1 MPQNL
6 TIASSKALRRVKR
19 IAQATGLTPVML
31 STFSGFDPERK
42 SPAQRAIEAGEK
54 VVAVRVVCLPH
65 YPKPTWGFVAF
76 RRAQP
81 DWAYAL
87 TDQLHNAAA

>member
-1 MPQNL
+1 MPQSL
-6 TIASSKALRRVKR
+6 TLVSQKALRRVAR

-31 STFSGFDPERK
+31 STFAGFDPENK
-42 SPAQRAIEAGEK
+42 SSAQRAIEAGEK

-65 YPKPTWGFVAF
+65 YTKPTWGFVAF
-76 RRAQP
+76 REAGP

-87 TDQLHNAAA
+87 TDQLGAAA

>member
-1 MPQNL
+1 MPQSL
-6 TIASSKALRRVKR
+6 TLVSQKALRRVAR
-19 IAQATGLTPVML
+19 IAKATGTSPIML

-54 VVAVRVVCLPH
+54 VVAVRVHCLPH
-65 YPKPTWGFVAF
+65 YPKPTWGVVAF
-76 RRAQP
+76 RKAEP

-87 TDQLHNAAA
+87 TAQLHGAAA

>member
-19 IAQATGLTPVML
+19 IAKATGTNPVML
-31 STFSGFDPERK
+31 STFSGFDPEGK
-42 SPAQRAIEAGEK
+42 SAAQRAIEAGEH
-54 VVAVRVVCLPH
+54 VMAVRVHCLPH
-65 YPKPTWGFVAF
+65 YPKPTWGVVAF
-76 RRAQP
+76 RKAEP

-87 TDQLHNAAA
+87 TAQLGAAA